1 MGFVSIKRPAIFN
14 TTENAFSI
22 SYTAINPSTG
32 ELETRTQ
39 IIEDTVERSITNNV
53 TNNIINTTL
62 SIKIKDLSSQITQD
76 SLTFDIG
83 EAYSN
88 DSLAVYYN
96 GLMISVDV
104 ESKTSSGFSLTNDY
118 SGILT
123 NGDKLFVSYVA
134 DSQ

>member
-1 MGFVSIKRPAIFN
+1 MGFVSIKRPAVFN

-22 SYTAINPSTG
+22 SYSAINPSTG

-62 SIKIKDLSSQITQD
+62 SVKIKDLSDQISEN
-76 SLTFDIG
+76 SLTFNIG
-83 EAYSN
+83 EAYSI

-96 GLMISVDV
+96 GLMISADVD
-104 ESKTSSGFSLTNDY
+104 SKSSSGFSLIDDY